1 MFDNLSNRLDGIVKR
16 LRGKGRLTEADV
28 DEVMKEI
35 RSALLEAD
43 VNVTVVRSV
52 CNRIREHAIGATRS
66 QALDPGQQ
74 VVKAVNDELTRILG
88 GETLPIKFATKP
100 PTVILMAGL
109 QGSGKT
115 TATGKLALWFKSQ
128 GRQPLL
134 VGADLQR
141 PAAVEQLRTL
151 GAQVNV
157 PVYSDP
163 EDPVLTAFQG
173 VEEAKRLG
181 RDVVIVDTAGRL
193 AIDAEMM
200 EQVRLISGA
209 VSPHYT
215 FLVIDAMTGQDAVQT
230 ADAFHRTL
238 QIDGVI
244 LSKLDGDARGGAAL
258 SVKEVIGR
266 PIAFAST
273 GEKLEAFEQFHPDRM
288 AGRILGMGD
297 MLTLIE
303 QAEKAFEADRAEQA
317 AARMME
323 GEFTLDDFLEQ
334 MQALKKMGPL
344 SGILGMMPGMPKEV
358 KNAKIGDDD
367 LKPIEAIIHSMTAE
381 ERARPQIISGSRRAR
396 IAKGSGREP
405 GEVSRLVKQ
414 FGDMQ
419 KMMKR
424 MGMGGG
430 KKGKRGGIPGLGGLG
445 GMRGM
450 PDMSEIEQMMGQGGP
465 GGPGGR
471 GLPGLPR

>member
-16 LRGKGRLTEADV
+16 LRSKGRLTEGDV
-28 DEVMKEI
+28 DEIMKEI

-88 GETLPIKFATKP
+88 GETLAIKYASKP

-151 GAQVNV
+151 GRQVDV
-157 PVYSDP
+157 PVFSDP
-163 EDPVLTAFQG
+163 EDPILTAFEG

-193 AIDAEMM
+193 SIDTEMM

-209 VSPHYT
+209 VSPDYT

-230 ADAFHRTL
+230 AEAFHNTL

-273 GEKLEAFEQFHPDRM
+273 GEKLDAFEQFHPDRM

-297 MLTLIE
+297 MMTLIE

-317 AARMME
+317 AARMMD
-323 GEFTLDDFLEQ
+323 GQFTLDDFLEQ
-334 MQALKKMGPL
+334 MQAIKKMGPL
-344 SGILGMMPGMPKEV
+344 SGILGMMPGMPKEL
-358 KNAKIGDDD
+358 KNAKIDDDD
-367 LKPIEAIIHSMTAE
+367 LKPIEAIIRSMTAE
-381 ERARPQIISGSRRAR
+381 ERARPQLINGSRRTR
-396 IAKGSGREP
+396 IARGSGTES

-414 FGDMQ
+414 FNDMQ
-419 KMMKR
+419 KMMKK

-430 KKGKRGGIPGLGGLG
+430 KKGKRGGFPGLPGMGG
-445 GMRGM
+445 GM
-450 PDMSEIEQMMGQGGP
+450 PDMSELEQMMGGQAGP
-465 GGPGGR
+465 GGFNP
-471 GLPGLPR
+471 PR

>member
-74 VVKAVNDELTRILG
+74 VVKAVSDELTRILG

-367 LKPIEAIIHSMTAE
+367 LKPIEAIIHSMTPE
-381 ERARPQIISGSRRAR
+381 ERARPNLINGSRRAR
-396 IAKGSGREP
+396 IASGSGREP

-414 FGDMQ
+414 FGEMQ
-419 KMMKR
+419 KMMKK
-424 MGMGGG
+424 MGMAGG
-430 KKGKRGGIPGLGGLG
+430 KKAKRGGLPGLPGLGGL
-445 GMRGM
+445 RGM
-450 PDMSEIEQMMGQGGP
+450 PDLDQMMGDQ
-465 GGPGGR
+465 R
-471 GLPGLPR
+471 GLPR